1 MHGASRA
8 AAPAAH
14 RIVLGPS
21 RKTTNPANG
30 GFSLWLPSMP
40 ASPAFGIVRPML
52 TEASRDRGF
61 ICLAC
66 GCELPEP
73 LRRTASL
80 RCHDCRALNA
90 PLHVEHA
97 RRERTRELESAA

>member
-1 MHGASRA
+1 LFSLVDIRYRLL
-8 AAPAAH
+8 

-21 RKTTNPANG
+21 RKIANPATR
-30 GFSLWLPSMP
+30 GFILWLPPMP
-40 ASPAFGIVRPML
+40 ASPVFVIVQRML
-52 TEASRDRGF
+52 TNAPRDRGF

-97 RRERTRELESAA
+97 RRARAFGFKSAA

>member
-1 MHGASRA
+1 M
-8 AAPAAH
+8 
-14 RIVLGPS
+14 
-21 RKTTNPANG
+21 T
-30 GFSLWLPSMP
+30 
-40 ASPAFGIVRPML
+40 ASPLSVIVHRML
-52 TEASRDRGF
+52 TEASSDHAF

-66 GCELPEP
+66 GGELPEP

-97 RRERTRELESAA
+97 RRARTLRLDGSTPDTNPAEEPSAA

>member
-1 MHGASRA
+1 
-8 AAPAAH
+8 
-14 RIVLGPS
+14 
-21 RKTTNPANG
+21 
-30 GFSLWLPSMP
+30 MP
-40 ASPAFGIVRPML
+40 ASSVFGIVRAML
-52 TEASRDRGF
+52 TEAFRERGF

-97 RRERTRELESAA
+97 RRERTRKLENAA